1 MLFRKALLSPSGML
15 YVEKLS
21 GPISSLLVRYL
32 ILCVC
37 RYKGWG
43 ALLGQ
48 SLEENGIVVA
58 CLDYR
63 YAG

>member
-1 MLFRKALLSPSGML
+1 ML